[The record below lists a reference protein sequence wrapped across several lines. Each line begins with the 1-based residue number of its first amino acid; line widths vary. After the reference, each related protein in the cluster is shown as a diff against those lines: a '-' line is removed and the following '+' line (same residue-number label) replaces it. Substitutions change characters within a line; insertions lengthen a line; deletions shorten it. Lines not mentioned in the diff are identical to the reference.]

1 MICTHCGNEIGNNRI
16 CQYCGTDSAP
26 SGQLYFMPERTVPV
40 NYQGSARDRK
50 TEKHLQNIEMYSLM
64 SVILLAG
71 IFIAELL
78 QIFMSVS

>member
-1 MICTHCGNEIGNNRI
+1 
-16 CQYCGTDSAP
+16 
-26 SGQLYFMPERTVPV
+26 MPERTVPV